1 MWMQQLTNQ
10 PLPFINTI
18 IRTIIIEIIIIE
30 IIIID
35 YYYCLLLLIIIIIDI
50 DHYIKRLL

>member
-1 MWMQQLTNQ
+1 MQQLTNQ